1 MEVNQYLEMFI
12 EESKDHLQACSEHLL
27 ELEKNPDDL
36 AIVGEIFRSAHTLK
50 GMSAT
55 MGFEDLADLTHKM
68 ENVLDAIRNEKIHV
82 SPEILD
88 VVFESVDHLEEMVMD
103 IANGGDGKRDVS
115 STVAQL
121 KRIELGE
128 YAIPEV
134 VATTETPVTA
144 VTSVLEYDS
153 FEQTVISQSTE
164 QGFNAFEISVR
175 LREDCLLKAARVFM
189 VFEILE
195 KDGDVIKSN
204 PSVEKLEDEQ
214 FDQQFSV
221 AFVTKESAEDMKNKI
236 MKVSE
241 VEEVIVAT
249 LGTPVT
255 AVASVLEY
263 DSFEQTVIAQS
274 AEQGFNA
281 FEISVKLRE
290 DCLLK
295 AARVFMV
302 FEILE
307 KDGDV
312 IKSNPSVEKLEDEQF
327 DQQFSVALVT
337 KESAEDMQKKIMKVS
352 EVEEVIVATIEQ
364 KQHSEKEPAIQEV
377 AATATVEVEAQ
388 PATTPEKNNA
398 APTPAK
404 APAPAKTDKS
414 HAPVGNKTI
423 RVNIERLDILMNL
436 FEELVI
442 DRGRLQSIAT
452 EVNHGELN
460 ETVERMSRVMGD
472 LQTIILTMRMVPVE
486 TVFNRFPKMIR
497 QLSRDLNKKINLE
510 IIGAETELDRTVIDE
525 IGDPLVH
532 LIRNSVDH
540 GIENPTARRAKGKPE
555 EGTVVLRAYHSGN
568 YVFIEIE
575 DDGAGINR
583 EKVLAKA
590 ISKGIV
596 TQEQSYSMSDKQ
608 INELILASGFST
620 ADVISDV
627 SGRGVGLDVVKTTI
641 ESLGGN
647 ISIESTQDVGSIFSI
662 QLPLTL
668 SIISVMLVEIE
679 KEIYAIP
686 LSSIIETSIIRSSE
700 IMNAH
705 NQKVIDFRGKV
716 VPLVFLEEIFEV
728 PRKEPQDDE
737 FHSVVIVR
745 KGEKLAGLVVDSFIG
760 QQEIVL
766 KSLGNYLTNIFAIS
780 GATILGNGK
789 VALIVDCNALIK

>member
-128 YAIPEV
+128 EAIPEV
-134 VATTETPVTA
+134 VGTTETPTTA
-144 VTSVLEYDS
+144 VASTLEYDG
-153 FEQTVISQSTE
+153 FEQTVIS
-164 QGFNAFEISVR
+164 
-175 LREDCLLKAARVFM
+175 
-189 VFEILE
+189 
-195 KDGDVIKSN
+195 
-204 PSVEKLEDEQ
+204 
-214 FDQQFSV
+214 
-221 AFVTKESAEDMKNKI
+221 
-236 MKVSE
+236 
-241 VEEVIVAT
+241 
-249 LGTPVT
+249 
-255 AVASVLEY
+255 
-263 DSFEQTVIAQS
+263 QS

-307 KDGDV
+307 KDGEV
-312 IKSNPSVEKLEDEQF
+312 IKSSPSVEKLEDEQF
-327 DQQFSVALVT
+327 DQQFYVAFVT

-352 EVEEVIVATIEQ
+352 EVDEVIVAAIEP
-364 KQHSEKEPAIQEV
+364 KQHSEKEQAIQEV
-377 AATATVEVEAQ
+377 AATATVEVEVK
-388 PATTPEKNNA
+388 PATVPEKNNA
-398 APTPAK
+398 APKPATAAAPAK
-404 APAPAKTDKS
+404 ADKS

-423 RVNIERLDILMNL
+423 RVNIDRLDILMNL

-540 GIENPTARRAKGKPE
+540 GIENPTTRLAKGKPE

-647 ISIESTQDVGSIFSI
+647 ISIESTQDVGSVFSI

-728 PRKEPQDDE
+728 PRKEPQGDE